1 MKKMIALLSA
11 IAACLVIAGS
21 VSAEKPKKNSAKKN
35 KEKVLQVDRVAL
47 SIIKTNPPQ
56 LKIQADG
63 KTRSAGWSD
72 PELVAHVYIVP
83 PADGIYEY
91 DFVAKPPAGVSAQ
104 VITPITAHAVR
115 QDIPKEMKGVRVI
128 AAKNKKEATLKQPPA
143 QKKQ

>member
-1 MKKMIALLSA
+1 MKKLIALLST

-21 VSAEKPKKNSAKKN
+21 VSAEKPKKN

-72 PELVAHVYIVP
+72 AELVAHVYIVP

-91 DFVAKPPAGVSAQ
+91 DFVAKPPAGVSPQ
-104 VITPITAHAVR
+104 VITPIKAHAVR
-115 QDIPKEMKGVRVI
+115 QDIPKELKGVRVI
-128 AAKNKKEATLKQPPA
+128 AATNKKEATLKQPPT